1 MPLYK
6 DGTIPLKVQG
16 LTTDDSFLV
25 DGVIHCQ
32 TLGVPVLLS
41 SRGEDVALWKDIKE
55 ARRTKVLEFHPDKSA
70 SSDVAVTEVKR
81 DAFNKI
87 MHSYEQLRRL
97 RDSEYS
103 FSQQSVV
110 KNSACNGNLDLD
122 VILAQK
128 RQELKEKCAVAA
140 EVMRI
145 YKEEEAAF
153 ARKRAIRLE
162 EEQKAAEAK
171 RKAVEE
177 KRKAAEAKQ
186 KAKEEKQKAAEEK
199 QKAAEAK
206 QEAEKITRCNALLG
220 KALDVEA
227 IFAEYK
233 EMDQLIAGVNSS
245 LFIDW
250 YTKQRCRK
258 IFWHYVHLYNERVI
272 MINEVRALVLPEPSD
287 FEAIAAK
294 CRQIL
299 SLSQQIT
306 KLVNDTKQLIRET
319 RVSGRKPTSNAVRRT
334 TKMKRASATAMSSSL
349 LLGAIGSVSR
359 SRLRSDKHHLML
371 PPVFNHVFGALV
383 VIGIAGIVC
392 TLAMPPVLGVVFP
405 LGAMLAALATSL
417 FILGCGLSGLLAM
430 AVLNGYG
437 STDGAGLKDDG
448 VSLLPAEESG
458 EVPASF
464 KPGIV

>member
-1 MPLYK
+1 MPLYEN
-6 DGTIPLKVQG
+6 GTIPLKVQG
-16 LTTDDSFLV
+16 LTTDDGFLV
-25 DGVIHCQ
+25 NGVIHCR

-70 SSDVAVTEVKR
+70 SSDVAVTEGKR

-87 MHSYEQLRRL
+87 MHCYEQLRRL
-97 RDSEYS
+97 RDSECF

-110 KNSACNGNLDLD
+110 KNSVCNDNLDLD
-122 VILAQK
+122 AILAQK
-128 RQELKEKCAVAA
+128 KQELKEKCAVAA
-140 EVMRI
+140 EVMHI
-145 YKEEEAAF
+145 YTEEEAAF

-171 RKAVEE
+171 C
-177 KRKAAEAKQ
+177 
-186 KAKEEKQKAAEEK
+186 KAAEEK

-206 QEAEKITRCNALLG
+206 QEAEKVTTCNALLD
-220 KALDVEA
+220 KALDMEA
-227 IFAEYK
+227 ISAEYK

-258 IFWHYVHLYNERVI
+258 IFGHYVHLYNERVV
-272 MINEVRALVLPEPSD
+272 MINEVRALVLSEPSD
-287 FEAIAAK
+287 FGAIAAK
-294 CRQIL
+294 CHQIL
-299 SLSQQIT
+299 LLSQQIT
-306 KLVNDTKQLIRET
+306 KLVNDTKQFIRET
-319 RVSGRKPTSNAVRRT
+319 RVSGRKPTSNTVRST

-349 LLGAIGSVSR
+349 SLGAIGSVSR

-371 PPVFNHVFGALV
+371 PPVFNRVFGALV

-392 TLAMPPVLGVVFP
+392 TLAIPPVLGVVLP

-417 FILGCGLSGLLAM
+417 FVLGCGLSGLLAM
-430 AVLNGYG
+430 AVLNGYE
-437 STDGAGLKDDG
+437 STDGAGLKDGG
-448 VSLLPAEESG
+448 VSLLPVEESG
-458 EVPASF
+458 EVSVSF
-464 KPGIV
+464 KPSIV